1 MTFEEMQ
8 VEISILM
15 NEFEERPED
24 VHELYVKLHE
34 KMNELRAFGMP
45 IPEDLVKFE
54 KSLLAEFQAESQG
67 R

>member
-24 VHELYVKLHE
+24 AHELYVKLHE
-34 KMNELRAFGMP
+34 KINELRAFGMP